1 MALSLLSGMEDALL
15 SPNVITYNSATWR
28 KSFITSLGIGYDD
41 FNGIGLRFVSN
52 DFLWMS

>member
-28 KSFITSLGIGYDD
+28 KSFMTSLHL
-41 FNGIGLRFVSN
+41 GL
-52 DFLWMS
+52 DLK